1 MVERVVA
8 VEGSRQTV
16 EEEATNETE
25 LTERERNQASKSE
38 IRAR

>member
-1 MVERVVA
+1 MAERVVA

-25 LTERERNQASKSE
+25 TELTERE
-38 IRAR
+38 